1 LLNQPNRKSA
11 SSDVS
16 FILPP
21 SSFILLSVSSLIS
34 SLANVAGF
42 KYQAV
47 DSTGRVHRGVM
58 ECDSSRQARTN
69 LREQGL
75 IALEVEALTRRKDV
89 PSRGLF
95 QRRLASGELSL
106 LTRQFATLLSANLTI
121 EQTMNAL
128 IEQAESEKLRQVLA
142 GVRGEVL
149 GGQTLA
155 RSMEKFPRV
164 FPDLY
169 RALVAAGE
177 RSGQLGAVM
186 LRLADYL
193 EARDALK
200 QKVELAFIYPVILT
214 VVALLIVTALLTYV
228 VPQVVG
234 VFQSTQQTLPWLTR
248 ALIALSD
255 FIQHYGWLIL
265 ALIVIAAVLAH
276 RALRAPALRHQF
288 HSMLLELPVIGRLT
302 RTANSARLSS
312 TLAILVGSGV
322 PLLDA
327 LRAGVGVVSN
337 LPMQRALQDTER
349 RVAEGASLSRSLA
362 RAKMFPP
369 LMVHMIASGEAT
381 GTLDQMLARAATQ
394 QSQELERRVAALVAL
409 LEPLLI
415 LTMGALVLMIVL
427 AILLPIFELN
437 TLVR

>member
-1 LLNQPNRKSA
+1 MS
-11 SSDVS
+11 
-16 FILPP
+16 
-21 SSFILLSVSSLIS
+21 
-34 SLANVAGF
+34 GF

-47 DSTGRVHRGVM
+47 DSAGRVHRGVM
-58 ECDSSRQARTN
+58 ECDSSRQARVN

-75 IALEVEALTRRKDV
+75 IALEVEALTRRKEAS
-89 PSRGLF
+89 PRSFFQRGL
-95 QRRLASGELSL
+95 AAGELSL
-106 LTRQFATLLSANLTI
+106 LTRQFATLLSAGLTI

-128 IEQAESEKLRQVLA
+128 IEQAETEKLRHVLA

-177 RSGQLGAVM
+177 RSGQLGNVM

-193 EARDALK
+193 ESRDALK
-200 QKVELAFIYPVILT
+200 QKVQLAFIYPAILT
-214 VVALLIVTALLTYV
+214 AVALLIVVLLLTYV

-234 VFQSTQQTLPWLTR
+234 VFQNTRQTLPWLTV
-248 ALIALSD
+248 ALIAISD
-255 FIQHYGWLIL
+255 FIRQYGWIIAVL
-265 ALIVIAAVLAH
+265 IAASAMLA
-276 RALRAPALRHQF
+276 RNALRAQAVRFRL
-288 HSMLLELPVIGRLT
+288 HSFLLKLPIVGRLI
-302 RTANSARLSS
+302 RTSNSARLSS

-337 LPMQRALQDTER
+337 LPTQKALEYSEKK
-349 RVAEGASLSRSLA
+349 VAEGASLSRSLA
-362 RAKMFPP
+362 RTKMFPP

-381 GTLDQMLARAATQ
+381 GTLDQMLERAAMQ

-409 LEPLLI
+409 LEPMLI
-415 LTMGALVLMIVL
+415 LTMGAVVLIIVL

>member
-1 LLNQPNRKSA
+1 MS
-11 SSDVS
+11 
-16 FILPP
+16 
-21 SSFILLSVSSLIS
+21 
-34 SLANVAGF
+34 GF

-47 DSTGRVHRGVM
+47 DSAGRVHRGVM
-58 ECDSSRQARTN
+58 ECDSSRQARVN

-75 IALEVEALTRRKDV
+75 IALEVEALTRRKEAS
-89 PSRGLF
+89 PRSFFQRGL
-95 QRRLASGELSL
+95 AAGELSL
-106 LTRQFATLLSANLTI
+106 LTRQFATLLSAGLTI

-128 IEQAESEKLRQVLA
+128 IEQAETEKLRHVLA

-177 RSGQLGAVM
+177 RSGQLGNVM

-193 EARDALK
+193 ESRDALK
-200 QKVELAFIYPVILT
+200 QKVQLAFIYPAILT
-214 VVALLIVTALLTYV
+214 AVALLIVVLLLTYV

-234 VFQSTQQTLPWLTR
+234 VFQNTRQTLPWLTV
-248 ALIALSD
+248 ALIAISD
-255 FIQHYGWLIL
+255 FIRQYGWIIAVL
-265 ALIVIAAVLAH
+265 IAASAMLA
-276 RALRAPALRHQF
+276 RNALRAQAVRFRL
-288 HSMLLELPVIGRLT
+288 HSFLLKLPIVGRLI
-302 RTANSARLSS
+302 RTSNSARLSS

-337 LPMQRALQDTER
+337 LPTQKALEYSEKK
-349 RVAEGASLSRSLA
+349 VAEGASLSRSLA
-362 RAKMFPP
+362 RTKMFPP

-381 GTLDQMLARAATQ
+381 GTLDQMLERAAMQ

-409 LEPLLI
+409 LDPMLI
-415 LTMGALVLMIVL
+415 LTMGAVVLIIVL

>member
-1 LLNQPNRKSA
+1 MS
-11 SSDVS
+11 
-16 FILPP
+16 
-21 SSFILLSVSSLIS
+21 
-34 SLANVAGF
+34 GF

-47 DSTGRVHRGVM
+47 DATGRVHRGVM
-58 ECDSSRQARTN
+58 ESDSARQARMN

-75 IALEVEALTRRKDV
+75 TALQVEALTRRKETARV
-89 PSRGLF
+89 LF
-95 QRRLASGELSL
+95 QRSLAAGELSL

-128 IEQAESEKLRQVLA
+128 IEQTELEKLRQVLA
-142 GVRGEVL
+142 GIRGEVL
-149 GGQTLA
+149 AGQTLA
-155 RSMEKFPRV
+155 RSMEKFSRV
-164 FPDLY
+164 FPSLY

-177 RSGQLGAVM
+177 RSGQLGEVM

-193 EARDALK
+193 ESREALR
-200 QKVELAFIYPVILT
+200 QKVQLAFIYPAILT
-214 VVALLIVTALLTYV
+214 VVALLIVIGLLTYV

-248 ALIALSD
+248 ALIACSEFL
-255 FIQHYGWLIL
+255 QHYGWLLI
-265 ALIVIAAVLAH
+265 AIIVIAAFAAH
-276 RALRAPALRHQF
+276 RALRTPAINFAF
-288 HSMLLELPVIGRLT
+288 HSLLLRMPIMGRLI

-322 PLLDA
+322 PLLEA

-337 LPMQRALQDTER
+337 LPTQKALQETER

-362 RAKMFPP
+362 RSKMFPP
-369 LMVHMIASGEAT
+369 LMVHMIASGEST
-381 GTLDQMLARAATQ
+381 GQLDQMLSRAATQ
-394 QSQELERRVAALVAL
+394 QTQELERRVAALVTL

-415 LTMGALVLMIVL
+415 LTMGALVLIIVL